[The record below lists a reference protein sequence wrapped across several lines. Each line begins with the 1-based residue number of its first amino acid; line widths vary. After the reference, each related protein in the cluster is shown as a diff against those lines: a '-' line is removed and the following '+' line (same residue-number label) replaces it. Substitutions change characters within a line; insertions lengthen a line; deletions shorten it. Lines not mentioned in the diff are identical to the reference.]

1 MRPFIWRGANTGR
14 WYVGLRDNAWH
25 VWPGT
30 SWDGHPTL
38 GDAIDA
44 TLPSLAEPS

>member
-1 MRPFIWRGANTGR
+1 MRPFIWRGHMGQWHVSVRGNP
-14 WYVGLRDNAWH
+14 WY

-30 SWDGHPTL
+30 SWMGHDTL

-44 TLPSLAEPS
+44 TLPSLMEPS